1 LLEGDW
7 DDDEWCVFDNY
18 MIYCLQLYLKE
29 GLMQSEFVN
38 LRIRQLSAETSH
50 DFIEWC
56 GLLEG
61 QEENQKLVEGIK
73 IYRNEVYFD
82 FVNEYPDYAPKSK
95 MTISR
100 QRFYKWL
107 HSYCVYKTGNAPIEG
122 RDMIGRWITIGE
134 SAEEESNEV
143 PF

>member
-1 LLEGDW
+1 
-7 DDDEWCVFDNY
+7 
-18 MIYCLQLYLKE
+18 M
-29 GLMQSEFVN
+29 
-38 LRIRQLSAETSH
+38 
-50 DFIEWC
+50 
-56 GLLEG
+56 LEG